1 VHEHSAKQC
10 DAHQAAAEAKRV
22 IAAMAAGTRCARCGA
37 AFRPGETA
45 VEIAG
50 KHYHDDD
57 ACAGAIR
64 RLMAAREAG

>member
-1 VHEHSAKQC
+1 MTAP
-10 DAHQAAAEAKRV
+10 AAAEAEQV
-22 IAAMAAGTRCARCGA
+22 IAGMAAGTRCARCGA

-64 RLMAAREAG
+64 RQMAAPGAG